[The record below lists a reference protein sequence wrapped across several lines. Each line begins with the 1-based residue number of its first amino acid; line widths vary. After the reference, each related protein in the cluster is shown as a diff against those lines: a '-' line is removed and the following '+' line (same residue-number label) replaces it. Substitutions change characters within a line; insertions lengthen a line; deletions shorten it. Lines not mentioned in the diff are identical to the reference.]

1 MVSDKSDLI
10 ETVELVAFIFGIS
23 VEIIVIFSGTLSR
36 IAGCLAAKNNLNK
49 NFLKSSLTWIECCIP
64 FDWIQIK

>member
-49 NFLKSSLTWIECCIP
+49 NFLKSSLT
-64 FDWIQIK
+64 